1 MRNAQKNHMFFER
14 VGTPWNIEKR
24 TSSPP
29 PSALSGFGWRPMK
42 NPTCMFV
49 RLILLTAFAAAVLFS
64 ASTLSAHAQS
74 ELVER
79 QVTAAPGHDVRVG
92 VYINIKSDCSI
103 GPLPT
108 IRLVAAPAHGAVSV
122 KRATLKATNIK
133 QCLGVEA
140 PAFVAFYR
148 APAEFTGLDVFEL
161 EIGLQDGRKQR
172 ERIHVMVNN
181 SAGASKG
188 I

>member
-1 MRNAQKNHMFFER
+1 MCWVISIFINGACSSIVRCQ
-14 VGTPWNIEKR
+14 GT
-24 TSSPP
+24 
-29 PSALSGFGWRPMK
+29 GFGRQAMK

-49 RLILLTAFAAAVLFS
+49 RLIILTAFAAAVLFS
-64 ASTLSAHAQS
+64 ASTLFAHAQS

-79 QVTAAPGHDVRVG
+79 QLTAAPGHDVRVG
-92 VYINIKSDCSI
+92 VYINIKSDCTT
-103 GPLPT
+103 GPLPA
-108 IRLVAAPAHGAVSV
+108 IRLVASPAHGAVSV

-161 EIGLQDGRKQR
+161 EIGFQDGRKQR

-181 SAGASKG
+181 PAGAGKG